1 MKCPFCRHDMK
12 RRERSGT
19 CTKCHK
25 KYALDPKTNE
35 WALHDARLVKIVDKL
50 SDGGKLLVSDDH
62 LRFFLARKTTPESG
76 GGGCVLYVVTLIS
89 AVALSPALMS
99 DGHTLAA
106 ILLPLFFLGLALA
119 LTFLRKPRPFP
130 RNKLKT
136 TPDLRATLLVYSS
149 VYGAL
154 PPGLVLAD
162 AIARRP
168 ERCLPSGPLHA
179 VVVSPSATVID
190 ALRING
196 VAERHGVGLL
206 CTTRR
211 DDADADE
218 ILRRL
223 RDRKALPILLFHDAS
238 PEGLLLAEDLPTQLS
253 LRPEQRILDMG
264 LFPRR
269 SIAKKRLCLGVPVHE
284 PSLARLRARGEPQS
298 ATTRAFRRKRA
309 ALADAELAWLAQG
322 RTTPIESLMPRDLIQ
337 RVTAACTRLAP
348 KKSDARAIVRDFGFM
363 TQPPPPAA

>member
-1 MKCPFCRHDMK
+1 MKCPHCQNDMK
-12 RRERSGT
+12 RRERNGT
-19 CTKCHK
+19 CTKCNK
-25 KYALDPKTNE
+25 KYALDPKTNDF
-35 WALHDARLVKIVDKL
+35 ALHDARLVKLVAKL

-62 LRFFLARKTTPESG
+62 LRHFLARKTADESG
-76 GGGCVLYVVTLIS
+76 GGGCLLFMLTLIS
-89 AVALSPALMS
+89 AVAITPELIAA
-99 DGHTLAA
+99 GHTLVGV
-106 ILLPLFFLGLALA
+106 LLPLFFLTLALA
-119 LTFLRKPRPFP
+119 LTFGRKPRPFP

-136 TPDLRATLLVYSS
+136 TPDLRAKLREYTE
-149 VYGAL
+149 VYGDL
-154 PPGLVLAD
+154 PPGLILAD

-168 ERCLPSGPLHA
+168 ERCLPTGPMHA
-179 VVVSPSATVID
+179 VVVTPSVTAID

-211 DDADADE
+211 DDIDAQE
-218 ILRRL
+218 ILHRL
-223 RDRKALPILLFHDAS
+223 RERPSLPILLFHDAS

-284 PSLARLRARGEPQS
+284 PSLARLRARGEPQPG
-298 ATTRAFRRKRA
+298 TTRALRPKRA
-309 ALADAELAWLAQG
+309 ALADAELAWLAEG

-337 RVTAACTRLAP
+337 RVTAACARLTAKQP
-348 KKSDARAIVRDFGFM
+348 DDRALVRDFGFM
-363 TQPPPPAA
+363 TSPSRPA